1 MTFAPIQ
8 NRLGV
13 QPIGTTVT
21 CVNKSGT
28 SVAIGDLVITS
39 FIHAGAVVDPQQAA
53 NTGYVFNCIRKAVS
67 TETGNTGYLGV
78 VTGLMAGA
86 GGNGREVEVQFGG
99 ICSAKVLVNATVTS
113 GTLLS
118 VSTTAGVLSNVAST
132 SDYSVTLMDNAAVA
146 DGTALKRVYIPQEYS
161 FNTREPGVY
170 GSNRAGRILADVIS
184 GTDSVD
190 IVVFGDSNAGSS
202 ASCGYGVGWQKAMAA
217 FGAPV
222 YATPLA
228 PSASDDGSNTRNGGL
243 FMPWNDYY
251 WGGRSNGGSI
261 GTQYS
266 LTNRIAAAADT
277 DATALNTLFDNYFV
291 RENTAIA
298 SSATTLQLDAGASST
313 NGDYVGNYISILD
326 AGIGSNFATS
336 SGVVNFS
343 TITAYNGTTKTATV
357 SPWAQGTP
365 SATASFIITRFLLRP
380 NSFNHAVAFVPA
392 GSTYTSPAGGPS
404 VRLIG
409 GNQLASGTGPAGVAL
424 QYRVVYGKFATT
436 GGKFRLRAMKGVN
449 TLVAGS
455 ADFPTS
461 GGIGYATAALPFTST
476 TTSAVPDQMKC
487 AWDGYNSGDAAYVAT
502 GPLAIFYH
510 SVIRTTYKG
519 FCVSVLNYF
528 GGAST
533 EFLGTTLVRM
543 PKYLEAYLKELRE
556 RQIVAGGSGRIV
568 WWHNTGINGA
578 ESGSTWTTN
587 ANIIRDQ
594 VYNVWVNIL
603 GYPANDLAFVMS
615 VTHPTV
621 AGESGADPWST
632 SRAATSTAVSAWA
645 TANANDGKNVTV
657 VDIES
662 ILTAAQIKSRNLY
675 QVLDNNLLYSAH
687 LRNDPLVF
695 GSPTYSPTIFTGGS
709 DGSIP
714 NNGYAVIT
722 TGIVRKLL
730 ADV

>member
-1 MTFAPIQ
+1 MYR
-8 NRLGV
+8 NR
-13 QPIGTTVT
+13 I
-21 CVNKSGT
+21 KSLT
-28 SVAIGDLVITS
+28 E
-39 FIHAGAVVDPQQAA
+39 
-53 NTGYVFNCIRKAVS
+53 S
-67 TETGNTGYLGV
+67 TEISQGV
-78 VTGLMAGA
+78 
-86 GGNGREVEVQFGG
+86 FG
-99 ICSAKVLVNATVTS
+99 S
-113 GTLLS
+113 
-118 VSTTAGVLSNVAST
+118 
-132 SDYSVTLMDNAAVA
+132 
-146 DGTALKRVYIPQEYS
+146 R
-161 FNTREPGVY
+161 
-170 GSNRAGRILADVIS
+170 RAGQILSDAIS

-190 IVVFGDSNAGSS
+190 IVVFGDSNAGSP

-228 PSASDDGSNTRNGGL
+228 PCASDNGSNQRNGGL

-251 WGGRSNGGSI
+251 WGGRSNAGSV

-266 LTNRIAAAADT
+266 LTNRLAAGGDT

-291 RENTAIA
+291 RENTARA
-298 SSATTLQLDAGASST
+298 SSATTLQLDTGASST
-313 NGDYVGNYISILD
+313 NGDYVGNYISILE
-326 AGIGSNFATS
+326 AGIGSNFSVAGT
-336 SGVVNFS
+336 GVVNWS
-343 TITAYNGTTKTATV
+343 RITAYDGTTKIATV
-357 SPWAQGTP
+357 LPWEQGTP
-365 SATASFIITRFLLRP
+365 SATASFTITKFLLRP

-436 GGKFRLRAMKGVN
+436 GGKFRLRAMKGIN

-455 ADFPTS
+455 ADFQTS

-510 SVIRTTYKG
+510 SIIRTAYKG

-528 GGAST
+528 GGATT
-533 EFLGTTLVRM
+533 ESLATTLVSM

-556 RQIVAGGSGRIV
+556 RQIIAGGSGRVV
-568 WWHNTGINGA
+568 WWHNSGINGA
-578 ESGSTWTTN
+578 ESGSSWTTN
-587 ANIIRDQ
+587 AAIIRDA
-594 VYNVWVNIL
+594 VYNVWVTVL
-603 GYPANDLAFVMS
+603 GYPAQDLAFVMS

-621 AGESGADPWST
+621 AGDPGADPWST

-645 TANANDGKNVTV
+645 AANANDGKNVTV
-657 VDIES
+657 VDIAS

-675 QVLDNNLLYSAH
+675 SVLPNNTLYLAH
-687 LRNDPLVF
+687 LRSDPLVF
-695 GSPTYSPTIFTGGS
+695 GSPTYSPTIYTGLS

-714 NNGYAVIT
+714 NNGYAIIT
-722 TGIVRKLL
+722 TGILRKLV
-730 ADV
+730 AFV